1 MGDSPL
7 AGIGLPMRANSS
19 RNQHFVAH
27 VEQKLNACNLESRG
41 GRFRIYSFRI
51 ADRDSYRL
59 TLEQPHGR
67 PIHSNLAMLD
77 LFSFDVAGGKR
88 LRSNLEQ
95 LFQKYEQGIE
105 RHTRSLLQ
113 KISQRIF
120 DVKEE
125 LVELFAA
132 KLLNFVRNP
141 FCIEK
146 VLNSF
151 PGVADFQPTDAGL
164 LATYRQI
171 IAGKRPHQSY
181 LCAQLGISDQRYAE
195 WLRMLFMLL
204 APIGPDGCN
213 LFEGVIKGLL
223 ENRASHIGAF
233 LAVHDQPCVL
243 LSDRGFS
250 QPVADGP
257 QIMAMSFNLC
267 STAFIDFAFADAAT
281 LLQGRANPE
290 FLEHAFENWK
300 RRAVSTV
307 NLTVTHNDVAL
318 LARHNRRVVEQCHSR
333 VYCAVKDDLV
343 FAA

>member
-1 MGDSPL
+1 
-7 AGIGLPMRANSS
+7 MRANES
-19 RNQHFVAH
+19 RNQHFVTH
-27 VEQKLNACNLESRG
+27 VEQKLNACNPKSRS

-51 ADRDSYRL
+51 AERESYRL
-59 TLEQPHGR
+59 ALEQPHGR

-77 LFSFDVAGGKR
+77 LFSFDIAGGKR

-105 RHTRSLLQ
+105 RHTRALLE
-113 KISQRIF
+113 KLSQREL
-120 DVKEE
+120 DVREE

-151 PGVADFQPTDAGL
+151 PGVANVQPTNPGL

-171 IAGKRPHQSY
+171 IAGKRPHQSH

-204 APIGPDGCN
+204 APISPDGAN

-223 ENRASHIGAF
+223 ENRGSHIGAF
-233 LAVHDQPCVL
+233 LAVYDQPCVL
-243 LSDRGFS
+243 LSDRGFA
-250 QPVADGP
+250 QPVADDP
-257 QIMAMSFNLC
+257 RIMAMSFNLC

-281 LLQGRANPE
+281 LLQGRANHE
-290 FLEHAFENWK
+290 FVARALANWK
-300 RRAVSTV
+300 KRAVSTV
-307 NLTVTHNDVAL
+307 NLTVMHNDRTL
-318 LARHNRRVVEQCHSR
+318 LARYNRRVVEQSHSR
-333 VYCAVKDDLV
+333 VYCAVKDGLV
-343 FAA
+343 FRGVDQLELPGGHL

>member
-7 AGIGLPMRANSS
+7 AGIGLLMRANSS
-19 RNQHFVAH
+19 RNQHFVTH
-27 VEQKLNACNLESRG
+27 VEQKLNACNPKSRG
-41 GRFRIYSFRI
+41 KRFRIYSFRI

-95 LFQKYEQGIE
+95 LFQKHEQGIE

-113 KISQRIF
+113 KLSQRLF

-125 LVELFAA
+125 LVELFAM
-132 KLLNFVRNP
+132 KLLSFVRNP

-151 PGVADFQPTDAGL
+151 PRVANFQPTEAGL

-171 IAGKRPHQSY
+171 SAGKRPHQSY

-195 WLRMLFMLL
+195 
-204 APIGPDGCN
+204 
-213 LFEGVIKGLL
+213 
-223 ENRASHIGAF
+223 
-233 LAVHDQPCVL
+233 
-243 LSDRGFS
+243 
-250 QPVADGP
+250 
-257 QIMAMSFNLC
+257 
-267 STAFIDFAFADAAT
+267 
-281 LLQGRANPE
+281 
-290 FLEHAFENWK
+290 
-300 RRAVSTV
+300 
-307 NLTVTHNDVAL
+307 
-318 LARHNRRVVEQCHSR
+318 
-333 VYCAVKDDLV
+333 
-343 FAA
+343 